1 MGESSRERA
10 DSRVVHVVPALF
22 GIDGVFGGAERYALG
37 LARSMAQYTP
47 TTLLTFGDQD
57 RSETLGELQIRV
69 IGKPWRVRGQQAN
82 PMSWS
87 LFRYL
92 AGADIVHCH
101 QQHIL
106 ASSLAALFCRTTGK
120 RVFVSDLGGG
130 GFDFSAY
137 LSTDRWYHGHLHISE
152 FSRRVS
158 GHAGDPSAKVI
169 YGGVDTMKFSPAEGV
184 RREPVVV
191 FVGRVLPHK
200 GLNDLVA
207 AMPEGL
213 RLEIIGQPYDEQ
225 FSRDLHQMA
234 SQKNVVFRS
243 DCDDD
248 ALVDIYRRAICVVMP
263 SVYRTMYGHHTPV
276 PELLGTSQ
284 LEGMGCGTPAIV
296 TDVGGLPETV
306 IDGITGFVV
315 PANDP
320 AALREKISWLAANP
334 ARVEEMGRAAR
345 SYVLEKF
352 TWPVVARRC
361 LEIYQ
366 WRGAMPRERS
376 SSVIR

>member
-1 MGESSRERA
+1 MGESSREKV
-10 DSRVVHVVPALF
+10 DPRVVHVVPALF
-22 GIDGVFGGAERYALG
+22 GAEGVFGGAERYALG
-37 LARSMAQYTP
+37 LARSMAECTP

-57 RSETLGELQIRV
+57 RSETLGELRIRV
-69 IGKPWRVRGQQAN
+69 IGEPWRVRGQQAN

-87 LFRYL
+87 LFRHL
-92 AGADIVHCH
+92 AKADIVHCH

-106 ASSLAALFCRTTGK
+106 ASSLAALFCRSTGR

-130 GFDFSAY
+130 GFDFSSY

-158 GHAGDPSAKVI
+158 GHAGNPSAAVI
-169 YGGVDTMKFSPAEGV
+169 YGGVDTMKFSPAEAT
-184 RREPVVV
+184 RREPVAV

-200 GLNDLVA
+200 GVNDLVA

-213 RLEIIGQPYDEQ
+213 RLEIIGQHYDEQ
-225 FSRDLHQMA
+225 FSRDLRQMA
-234 SQKNVVFRS
+234 SQKNVIFRA

-248 ALVDIYRRAICVVMP
+248 ALVEIYRRAICVVMP
-263 SVYRTMYGHHTPV
+263 SVYHSMYGGYTPV

-306 IDGITGFVV
+306 IDGVTGFIV
-315 PANDP
+315 PPHDP
-320 AALREKISWLAANP
+320 AALGEKISWLAANP
-334 ARVEEMGRAAR
+334 ARLEEMGRAAR
-345 SYVLEKF
+345 RNVVERF
-352 TWPVVARRC
+352 TWPVVVRRC
-361 LEIYQ
+361 LEIY
-366 WRGAMPRERS
+366 RAKAGEAKALA
-376 SSVIR
+376 